1 MRITK
6 LGHACVRIEHD
17 GVVLVVDPG
26 GFTDPSAVDG
36 ATAVLVT
43 HEHPDH
49 LDLDNLRAVDAPV
62 FTIEAVRRQIA
73 DADPSVAERVTVVS
87 PGQQFDPG
95 LPVTAVGEL
104 HAVIHQDLGRIP
116 NSGYV
121 VDVGSTRV
129 YHPGDA
135 LTTPPGPPVDVLFL
149 PAHAPWSKVSEV
161 ADFARA
167 VGAPRSVAIH
177 DGLLND
183 NGLTVVGRVL
193 SGLLDDDEHAY
204 QRVTPGTDLDL

>member
-6 LGHACVRIEHD
+6 FGHACVRLEHD
-17 GVVLVVDPG
+17 GAVLVVDPG
-26 GFTDPSAVDG
+26 GFTDQAAVEG

-49 LDLDNLRAVDAPV
+49 LDLDNLRSADAPV
-62 FTIEAVRRQIA
+62 YTIDAVHRQIVE
-73 DADPSVAERVTVVS
+73 ADPAVAERVTVVS

-104 HAVIHQDLGRIP
+104 HAVIHPDIPRIS
-116 NSGYV
+116 NTGYV
-121 VDVGSTRV
+121 IDVGNTRV

-135 LTTPPGPPVDVLFL
+135 LTPPGGPVDVLFL
-149 PAHAPWSKVSEV
+149 PAHAPWSKASEV
-161 ADFARA
+161 ADFARE

-183 NGLTVVGRVL
+183 NGLTIVGRVL
-193 SGLLDDDEHAY
+193 GGLIDDDGHAY
-204 QRVTPGTDLDL
+204 QRVSPGTDLDL

>member
-1 MRITK
+1 MRVTK

-17 GVVLVVDPG
+17 GQLLVVDPG
-26 GFTDPSAVDG
+26 GFTERGATEG

-49 LDLDNLRAVDAPV
+49 LDVGQLAATDAPIY
-62 FTIEAVRRQIA
+62 TIEAVRRRIA
-73 DADPSVAERVTVVS
+73 EADPRVAERVQVVA
-87 PGQQFDPG
+87 PGQVFDAG

-104 HAVIHQDLGRIP
+104 HAVIHPELPRFH

-121 VDVGSTRV
+121 VDVGGTRL

-135 LTTPPGPPVDVLFL
+135 LTPAGGPVDVLLL
-149 PAHAPWSKVSEV
+149 PVHAPWSKVSEV
-161 ADFARA
+161 ADFSRT
-167 VGAPRSVAIH
+167 VGARRSVAIH

-183 NGLTVVGRVL
+183 TGLGVVGRVL
-193 SGLLDDDEHAY
+193 HGLLDTDEHTY
-204 QRVTPGTDLDL
+204 ERVAPGTDLTL